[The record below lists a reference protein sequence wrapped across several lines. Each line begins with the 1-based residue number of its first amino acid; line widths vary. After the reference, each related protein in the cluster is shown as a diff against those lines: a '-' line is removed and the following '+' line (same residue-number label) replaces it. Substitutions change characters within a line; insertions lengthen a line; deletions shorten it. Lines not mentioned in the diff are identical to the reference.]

1 MFPYQPQAILHN
13 VSPRSTR
20 WTPRDA
26 VVGVGATGVMLGR
39 GVGEIR
45 AVGVAVGV
53 DVTITTVTDKLVA

>member
-1 MFPYQPQAILHN
+1 MLHN

-45 AVGVAVGV
+45 AVGVAAGV
-53 DVTITTVTDKLVA
+53 DVTYTTVTGKLVT